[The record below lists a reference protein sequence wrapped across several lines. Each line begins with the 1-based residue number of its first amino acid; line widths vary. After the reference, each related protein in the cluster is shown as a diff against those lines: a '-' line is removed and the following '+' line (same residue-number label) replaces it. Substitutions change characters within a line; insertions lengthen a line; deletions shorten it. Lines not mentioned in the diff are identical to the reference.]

1 MSEIRVLDASGKLVG
16 PSSRALGRTEI
27 EEAMR
32 LMLLSRTFD
41 DRVIR
46 LQRMGQAGVYS
57 PVHGQEAAVVGSAMA
72 LDPGRDWLV
81 PASREQ
87 PAMVRHGLPVD
98 RLLAGYMG
106 RLNHA
111 RIPDGVRMLP
121 RQSSIATQIPHA
133 VGLAWALKLR
143 HERAVAMVYFGEG
156 ASSEGDFHEAANLA
170 GVMRVPLVLMLLNN
184 HWAISTPAGKQ
195 SAATNLAV
203 RAEGYGLAGVSVD
216 GNDLFAV
223 NWVARQAVARAL
235 AGHGSTLIEA
245 RTYRIGFH
253 NTSDNPGEYRD
264 ESEVQEAVRRDPIE
278 RVRTY
283 ATARGFW
290 SAEMEESVLREVTEQ
305 VEAAYMLV
313 AELPRPG
320 PGDVFEH
327 VYADLPPRLLAQRR
341 QSLESAGADEH

>member
-1 MSEIRVLDASGKLVG
+1 MSELRVLDAGGKLVG

-27 EEAMR
+27 KEAMR
-32 LMLLSRTFD
+32 LMLLSRAFD
-41 DRVIR
+41 DRVTR

-72 LDPGRDWLV
+72 LDPSRDWLV

-87 PAMVRHGLPVD
+87 PAIVRHGLPVD

-106 RLNHA
+106 RLDHA
-111 RIPDGVRMLP
+111 RIPDGVRLLP

-170 GVMRVPLVLMLLNN
+170 GVMRVPLVFVLLNN

-203 RAEGYGLAGVSVD
+203 RADGYGFTGVSVD

-235 AGHGSTLIEA
+235 AGKGPTLIEA

-253 NTSDNPGEYRD
+253 NTSDNPRAYRD
-264 ESEVQEAVRRDPIE
+264 ESEVQEAAQRDPIE
-278 RVRTY
+278 RVRAY

-290 SAEMEESVLREVTEQ
+290 SAEMEDSVLKEVTEQ

-313 AELPRPG
+313 ADLPRPG

-327 VYADLPPRLLAQRR
+327 VYAELPPRVLEQRR
-341 QSLESAGADEH
+341 QSLESAGSEQH